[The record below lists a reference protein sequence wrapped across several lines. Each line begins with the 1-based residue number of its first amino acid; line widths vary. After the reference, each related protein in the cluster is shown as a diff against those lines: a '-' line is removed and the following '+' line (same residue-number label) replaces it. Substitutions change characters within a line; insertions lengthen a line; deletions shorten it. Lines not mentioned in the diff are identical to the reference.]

1 MYDKYSTIEY
11 FSLFEPYFMWE
22 TIKQIFEVPSLRK
35 KLLFIFAIL
44 VVYRLAANIPLPGVD
59 VLALKKLFEDNA
71 FLGLLN
77 IFSGGGL
84 SNISIVLLGVAPY
97 ITASIIMQLMT
108 TLVPALERM
117 YKEEG
122 EQGRQKFNMITRIL
136 TVPLAALQSFSM
148 LALLQSQ
155 NIVGNMAP
163 FTMAVIII
171 TATAGTVFL
180 MWLGELITEKG
191 LGNGVSIII
200 FAGIVSSLP
209 TMFSRLLST
218 WDPSQ
223 FFVYIMFF
231 LVGAVTIAGVILV
244 NEGQRTIPVAYAK
257 RIRGANTYGGS
268 STHLPLKV
276 NQAGVI
282 PIIFAVSLLLI
293 PTMLANFLVTSSN
306 PTVASI
312 ATTVSVWFQNQL
324 IYGSIYFVLI
334 VIFTYFYTA
343 VVFDPN
349 KIAENLQKQG
359 GYIPGIRPGNTT
371 AEYLYHIMNRITLA
385 GAFFLGLIAVLPFV
399 MQGLTGISSMSLGGV
414 SILIVVSVVL
424 ETIKQIQS
432 QMMMRS
438 YETL

>member
-1 MYDKYSTIEY
+1 
-11 FSLFEPYFMWE
+11 MWQNLAQVFR
-22 TIKQIFEVPSLRK
+22 ISHLRNKIF
-35 KLLFIFAIL
+35 FILALL
-44 VVYRLAANIPLPGVD
+44 VVYRIAANIPLPGVD
-59 VLALKKLFEDNA
+59 VLALKKMFEENA

-77 IFSGGGL
+77 VFSGGGL

-97 ITASIIMQLMT
+97 ITASIIMQLLT
-108 TLVPALERM
+108 TLVPSLERM

-122 EQGRQKFNMITRIL
+122 EQGRQKFNMITRWL

-148 LALLQSQ
+148 LSLLRSQ
-155 NIVGNMAP
+155 NVLGAIDP
-163 FTMAVIII
+163 FTMVVIII
-171 TATAGTVFL
+171 SATAGTIFL

-191 LGNGVSIII
+191 LGNGVSLII

-209 TMFSRLLST
+209 TATSRFLAT
-218 WDPSQ
+218 WDSSQ
-223 FFVYIMFF
+223 FFVYVLFL
-231 LVGAVTIAGVILV
+231 LVGAITIAGVILV
-244 NEGQRTIPVAYAK
+244 NEGQRTIPVTYAK
-257 RIRGANTYGGS
+257 RVRGANSYGGS

-282 PIIFAVSLLLI
+282 PIIFAVSLILI
-293 PTMLANFLVTSSN
+293 PTMLANFLATSSRAAI
-306 PTVASI
+306 ASKAI
-312 ATTVSVWFQNQL
+312 LISGWLQDQL
-324 IYGSIYFVLI
+324 VYGSIYFVL
-334 VIFTYFYTA
+334 VVVFTYFYTA

-359 GYIPGIRPGNTT
+359 GYIPGIRPGRTT

-385 GAFFLGLIAVLPFV
+385 GALFLGLIAVMPYV
-399 MQGLTGISSMSLGGV
+399 VQGMTGISSVSLGGV
-414 SILIVVSVVL
+414 SVLIVVSVVL